1 MDSAKIQEALAQT
14 LAPDP
19 VRVRSTVD
27 RLRPPP
33 RSPTTYSSHVR
44 RLCPL
49 PTNYQALIKQATVL
63 LEAYRS
69 QPGYGIGLLQI
80 VNEASNPPHLRQQ
93 AAVQFK
99 NLVRFSWNPVEDS
112 GFAPINEA
120 EKHEIRTHVVQI
132 MSSAPEK
139 VKVQVSEA
147 LTIISDTDFPERWPT
162 LLPALLEKM
171 EVAASSLSSPGGGED
186 VSALRGVLATFDSVF
201 KRFRGQYIDNIA
213 KDLEYVQ
220 QVISPLLQVAGLL
233 TARVVANN
241 GQDAT
246 AVEAAT
252 LLLSVFYS
260 LNSPGLTAEFEDH
273 LSEWMDCIHKLVVL
287 PTTRNDSDD
296 EAPVDACKAMACECL
311 SLFMERNEEEFAGF
325 LETFVESVWK
335 QLVEVGPGVGQD
347 RLAMAAIAFLT
358 TVARSVHFE
367 LFKGEEIL
375 KQVCQGVVIPNIRLR
390 EGDIELFEMN
400 WVEYVRR
407 DAEGSDSETRR
418 RAASELVKAL
428 VEKFPGETTQLF
440 SGYVGAL
447 LSEANADPAGKWQA
461 KDAAVYLVTALA
473 AKTKTSTAGATTT
486 NELVNLDEFYA
497 SHVAPELE
505 SATASS
511 EDRAVIKADCL
522 RFVTVFRSQLAT
534 QTLLGMFP
542 KCVNLLSCTNNV
554 VHSYAATLVERL
566 LAMKAGGVAS
576 GSSAAPNQFSTTDV
590 GPYLQQILEKLF
602 GALKMPD
609 SGENEYV
616 MRAIMRLVA
625 FVGSAVGPVTAAAL
639 TELANIL
646 GMVARN
652 PTQPG
657 FNHYLFEAIAALV
670 KFGCDGTD
678 AGIAA
683 VEGLLFPPFQ
693 IILQE
698 DVQEFHPYVFQIFA
712 QMIEK
717 RADAGSTGVAR
728 TAVIIPDAYMQLLQ
742 PLLTPHFWERT
753 GNIPA
758 LGRLLRAFIRASPK
772 QIEPHVQGILGVFQ
786 KLVAMKS
793 QDHEGM
799 YVLDE
804 LLASLDDAVMAQYLG
819 SVWQVIYQRLTAAKT
834 TKFCKTF
841 MYTGSL
847 LAALRGGDAAG
858 QSMDSVQPGILLMVV
873 QNVWAPSLAQ
883 KGVLPS
889 EKVALVGSTRL
900 LTEASVLQSPAAAQ
914 AAAALLHAISMRCMG
929 GSGVEVSLDDPA
941 AATGDEF
948 AGYSAAYA
956 KLHYSTGEDPDVLP
970 TVADGKIDA
979 IQRLVQYNAS
989 QGGRLSSLAG
999 SLDQERAAVVA
1010 EFFTKAGIA

>member
-1 MDSAKIQEALAQT
+1 MRT
-14 LAPDP
+14 
-19 VRVRSTVD
+19 RSHDLT
-27 RLRPPP
+27 RTSFLIIP
-33 RSPTTYSSHVR
+33 
-44 RLCPL
+44 
-49 PTNYQALIKQATVL
+49 NQALIKQATGL
-63 LEAYRS
+63 LETYRQ
-69 QPGYGIGLLQI
+69 QPGYGIALLQV
-80 VNEASNPPHLRQQ
+80 VNEASAPPYLRQQ

-99 NLVRFSWNPVEDS
+99 NLVRFQWTPSDDS
-112 GFAPINEA
+112 EYVGIEEG

-132 MSSAPEK
+132 MMSAPEK
-139 VKVQVSEA
+139 VRVQVSEA
-147 LTIISDTDFPERWPT
+147 LTIISDTDFPGRWPT

-171 EVAASSLSSPGGGED
+171 EGAVNSNTNVGGVD
-186 VSALRGVLATFDSVF
+186 VDVLKGVLGTLESVF
-201 KRFRGQYIDNIA
+201 KRFRGQYIDTIA

-220 QVISPLLQVAGLL
+220 QVIAPLLRVAGVL
-233 TARVVANN
+233 TAQVVAS
-241 GQDAT
+241 GGREVVAVEDAT
-246 AVEAAT
+246 S
-252 LLLSVFYS
+252 LLSVFYS

-273 LSEWMDCIHKLVVL
+273 LAAWMDCIHKLLVL
-287 PTTRNDSDD
+287 PLAAPAVDDDD

-347 RLAMAAIAFLT
+347 RLAMAAISFLT
-358 TVARSVHFE
+358 TVARSVHFG

-390 EGDIELFEMN
+390 DGDVELFEMN

-447 LSEANADPAGKWQA
+447 LAEAAADPAGKWQA
-461 KDAAVYLVTALA
+461 KDAAMYLVTALA
-473 AKTKTSTAGATTT
+473 AKTKTSAAGATTT
-486 NELVNLDEFYA
+486 NELVNLNEFYA
-497 SHVAPELE
+497 NHVAPELE
-505 SATASS
+505 GETASS

-522 RFVTVFRSQLAT
+522 RFVTVFRAQLAKE
-534 QTLLGMFP
+534 TLLGMFP
-542 KCVNLLSCTNNV
+542 KCVSLLSCTNNV

-566 LAMKAGGVAS
+566 LSMKAPG
-576 GSSAAPNQFSTTDV
+576 AAGADRQNQQNQFSPAEV

-616 MRAIMRLVA
+616 MRAIMRLIV
-625 FVGSAVGPVTAAAL
+625 FVGTAVGPVMAAAL
-639 TELANIL
+639 TELSNIL

-670 KFGCDGTD
+670 KFGCDGTE
-678 AGIAA
+678 AGMAG
-683 VEGLLFPPFQ
+683 VEGVLFPPFQ

-717 RADAGSTGVAR
+717 RASGAAT
-728 TAVIIPDAYMQLLQ
+728 TVIPEAYMQLLQ

-758 LGRLLRAFIRASPK
+758 LGRLVRSFIRASPK
-772 QIEPHVQGILGVFQ
+772 QIEQHVQGILGVFQ

-799 YVLDE
+799 YILDALLVSMDAGVL
-804 LLASLDDAVMAQYLG
+804 AQYLG
-819 SVWQVIYQRLTAAKT
+819 SVWQVVYQRLTAAKT
-834 TKFCKTF
+834 TKFCKSF

-900 LTEASVLQSPAAAQ
+900 LTEAAVLQSPGAAP

-929 GSGVEVSLDDPA
+929 GSGVDGSLDDLTGA
-941 AATGDEF
+941 AAGDEF

-956 KLHYSTGEDPDVLP
+956 KLLYSSSDAPDLLP
-970 TVADGKIDA
+970 GVSDA
-979 IQRLVQYNAS
+979 KVDVVERLRQYNAS
-989 QGGRLSSLAG
+989 HGGRLSALGG
-999 SLDQERAAVVA
+999 SLDEERAAVVA
-1010 EFFTKAGIA
+1010 AFFKQAGLTL

>member
-1 MDSAKIQEALAQT
+1 M
-14 LAPDP
+14 
-19 VRVRSTVD
+19 
-27 RLRPPP
+27 
-33 RSPTTYSSHVR
+33 
-44 RLCPL
+44 
-49 PTNYQALIKQATVL
+49 IKQATAA
-63 LEAYRS
+63 LESFRS
-69 QPGYGIGLLQI
+69 QTGYGIELLHV
-80 VNEASNPPHLRQQ
+80 VNEATNPPHLRQQ

-99 NLVRFSWNPVEDS
+99 NLVRFSWCPAEDS
-112 GFAPINEA
+112 EYVEISEA

-132 MSSAPEK
+132 MMSAPPK
-139 VKVQVSEA
+139 VRVQVSEA

-162 LLPALLEKM
+162 LLPALVERM
-171 EVAASSLSSPGGGED
+171 EGAVENQQVD
-186 VSALRGVLATFDSVF
+186 VNAMKGVLGTLDSVL

-213 KDLEYVQ
+213 KDLEYCQ
-220 QVISPLLQVAGLL
+220 QVIGPLLRAAGLL
-233 TARVVANN
+233 TAQVVAGN
-241 GQDAT
+241 GQDAV
-246 AVEAAT
+246 AVEDAT

-273 LSEWMDCIHKLVVL
+273 LNAWMDCIHKLVTL
-287 PTTRNDSDD
+287 PAVAAQPQDADE

-335 QLVEVGPGVGQD
+335 QLVGVGQGVGQD

-358 TVARSVHFE
+358 TVAKSVHYT

-375 KQVCQGVVIPNIRLR
+375 KQVCQGVIIPNIRLR
-390 EGDIELFEMN
+390 EGDIELFDMN

-428 VEKFPGETTQLF
+428 VEKFPSETTQLF

-447 LSEANADPAGKWQA
+447 LAEAGADPAGKWQA

-473 AKTKTSTAGATTT
+473 AKTKTSAAGATTT
-486 NELVNLDEFYA
+486 NELVNLNEFYA

-522 RFVTVFRSQLAT
+522 RFVTVFRSQLAKE
-534 QTLLGMFP
+534 TLLGLFP
-542 KCVNLLSCTNNV
+542 RCVNLLSCPNNV
-554 VHSYAATLVERL
+554 VHSYAATFIERL
-566 LAMKAGGVAS
+566 LAMKGPAAGGVGTQQPS
-576 GSSAAPNQFSTTDV
+576 VFSTADV
-590 GPYLQQILEKLF
+590 GPYLQPILEKLF
-602 GALKMPD
+602 AALKMPD

-625 FVGSAVGPVTAAAL
+625 FVGAAVGPVASAAL
-639 TELANIL
+639 VELANVL

-670 KFGCDGTD
+670 KYGSDGTE
-678 AGIAA
+678 ASIAA
-683 VEGLLFPPFQ
+683 AESVLFPPFQ
-693 IILQE
+693 MILQE
-698 DVQEFHPYVFQIFA
+698 DVQDFHPYVFQIFA

-717 RADAGSTGVAR
+717 RSAASPA
-728 TAVIIPDAYMQLLQ
+728 APIPDAYMQLLL

-758 LGRLLRAFIRASPK
+758 LGRLLRSFIRSSPK

-799 YVLDE
+799 YILDS
-804 LLASLDDAVMAQYLG
+804 LLVSMDAGVMAQYMG
-819 SVWQVIYQRLTAAKT
+819 PVWQIIYQRLTAAKT
-834 TKFCKTF
+834 GKFCKSF

-873 QNVWAPSLAQ
+873 QNVWSPSLAQ

-889 EKVALVGSTRL
+889 EKAALVGSTRL
-900 LTEASVLQSPAAAQ
+900 LTEAVVLQTPQ
-914 AAAALLHAISMRCMG
+914 AAAAAASLLHAIAVRCMG
-929 GSGVEVSLDDPA
+929 YGGFGGVVGVGASLDDSPA
-941 AATGDEF
+941 AGGDEF

-956 KLHYSTGEDPDVLP
+956 KLHYSSGEEVDVLP
-970 TVADGKIDA
+970 AVLDGKADV
-979 IQRLVQYNAS
+979 IQRLVQFNAS
-989 QGGRLSSLAG
+989 QRGRLASLAAA
-999 SLDQERAAVVA
+999 LDQERQATVG
-1010 EFFTKAGIA
+1010 EFFRSAGIL